1 MALDKNKLLG
11 MYYHMRLTRALE
23 DRVRIMYRQGKI
35 PGGAYLSTGQ
45 EAISVGIAYA
55 LEPEDV
61 LAISYRDLG
70 AVLVR
75 GVPPAAIFA
84 QYLGRKS
91 APTKGKDGS
100 LHVGD
105 LKLGLICPISIL
117 ADHIPVAA
125 GIALAMKIKG
135 KKNIAVAVFGD
146 GASNRGDFHE
156 GLNLAAVKKLP
167 VIYVCTNNQYA
178 YSTPLKES
186 MAIENVADRAAGYG
200 MPGRVVDGNNI
211 LAVYEAIEDAA
222 RRARAGHGP
231 TLIECKTMRM
241 TGHSEHDDAKYVPK
255 SLLEEWRKK
264 DPIVVMESY
273 ITEKRILTK
282 KLKDEISAKI
292 AREIDQAVE
301 TAQRATLPEPEEA
314 LDSPYA

>member
-1 MALDKNKLLG
+1 MTLDRNKLLG
-11 MYYHMRLTRALE
+11 MYYHLRLTRTLE

-55 LEPEDV
+55 LEADDV

-75 GVPPAAIFA
+75 GIPPAAIFA
-84 QYLGRKS
+84 QYLGRKTS
-91 APTKGKDGS
+91 PTKGKDGS

-105 LKLGLICPISIL
+105 LKLGLLCPISIL

-167 VIYVCTNNQYA
+167 VIYVCSNNQYA
-178 YSTPLKES
+178 YSTPLSES

-200 MPGRVVDGNNI
+200 MPGQVVDGNNV
-211 LAVYEAIEDAA
+211 LAVYEAITDAA
-222 RRARAGHGP
+222 RRARAGQGP
-231 TLIECKTMRM
+231 SLIECKTMRM

-264 DPIVVMESY
+264 DPILVMESY
-273 ITEKRILTK
+273 LTEKRILTK
-282 KLKDEISAKI
+282 KLKEEISAKI

-301 TAQRATLPEPEEA
+301 TAQKAPLPEPEEA

>member
-1 MALDKNKLLG
+1 MTLDRNKLLG
-11 MYYHMRLTRALE
+11 MYYHMRLPRALE

-84 QYLGRKS
+84 QYLGRKTG
-91 APTKGKDGS
+91 PTKGKDGS

-105 LKLGLICPISIL
+105 LKLGLLCPTSIL

-135 KKNIAVAVFGD
+135 KRNIAVAVFGD

-167 VIYVCTNNQYA
+167 VIYVCTNNQ
-178 YSTPLKES
+178 
-186 MAIENVADRAAGYG
+186 N
-200 MPGRVVDGNNI
+200 
-211 LAVYEAIEDAA
+211 
-222 RRARAGHGP
+222 
-231 TLIECKTMRM
+231 
-241 TGHSEHDDAKYVPK
+241 
-255 SLLEEWRKK
+255 
-264 DPIVVMESY
+264 
-273 ITEKRILTK
+273 
-282 KLKDEISAKI
+282 
-292 AREIDQAVE
+292 
-301 TAQRATLPEPEEA
+301 
-314 LDSPYA
+314 